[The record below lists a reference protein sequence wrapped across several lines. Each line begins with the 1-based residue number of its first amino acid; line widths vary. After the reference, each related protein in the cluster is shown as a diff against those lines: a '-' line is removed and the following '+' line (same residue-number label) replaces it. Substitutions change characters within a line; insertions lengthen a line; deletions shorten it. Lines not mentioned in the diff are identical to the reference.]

1 MFKIMRG
8 RFIGHQQ
15 VALRLLLYHSLYIS
29 SSILGK
35 KRCEIRLFAL
45 PQTAKRPFLK
55 KTPPKLALSP

>member
-35 KRCEIRLFAL
+35 KRCEIRLFCVVANGK
-45 PQTAKRPFLK
+45 AAFFE
-55 KTPPKLALSP
+55 KTPLKLALSP